1 MDEFDKAN
9 KILDEIKNEGYK
21 NFEDRERKRQSE
33 RAMADY
39 DKYLTSP
46 GY

>member
-21 NFEDRERKRQSE
+21 NFEDRERKKQFD

-39 DKYLTSP
+39 DRYLTMP